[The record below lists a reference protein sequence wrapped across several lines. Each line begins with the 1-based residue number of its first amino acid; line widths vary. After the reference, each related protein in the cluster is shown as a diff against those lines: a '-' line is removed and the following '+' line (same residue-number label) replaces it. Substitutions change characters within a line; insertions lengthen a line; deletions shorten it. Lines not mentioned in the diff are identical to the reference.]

1 MKKVDCAKKI
11 ISFVLMVIFAA
22 SLPIC
27 IGSASSGCIETDV
40 YAINRT
46 ENILHGIGLS
56 TSVTTLKD
64 NISNESSSLVITDKD
79 GSIYT
84 GESLATGMS
93 VILYENSSPVDT
105 LKLAVCG
112 DPSGN
117 GTLTIQDYTLSRLHI
132 LELKML
138 SQEYKTAADING
150 DGTIT
155 IADYTM
161 MRLHILGLKKIVP
174 YNCNLPL
181 FGCVIGIDPGHQ
193 AHANY
198 DKELI
203 SPTGTAKKAK
213 VSSGT
218 YGRFTGVYEYEINLQ
233 VGMKLKTKLEELGA
247 TVIMTRETHDVN
259 ISNAER
265 AVMMNEVPVDCWIR
279 IHANGSSNASVHGLF
294 FLVPSPGT
302 MNTDDPTVQ
311 TKSCEIAECL
321 LAPTISAT
329 GAKDL
334 GIIPRHDQTGFSW
347 SSTPVCTIEMGHMT
361 NKEEDHLLVSDD
373 YQEKMAQGLANGFL
387 SYFSK

>member
-1 MKKVDCAKKI
+1 MKKVGCAKKLV
-11 ISFVLMVIFAA
+11 SFLLVIIFAVT
-22 SLPIC
+22 LPIC
-27 IGSASSGCIETDV
+27 VGSASSALIETDV

-46 ENILHGIGLS
+46 DNILHGVGLS
-56 TSVTTLKD
+56 TSVASLKE
-64 NISNESSSLVITDKD
+64 NLKNEPTSLVVTNKD
-79 GSIYT
+79 GSVFT
-84 GESLATGMS
+84 GESLTTGMS
-93 VILYENSSPVDT
+93 ISLLDNSTTIDT

-132 LELKML
+132 LDLKTL

-150 DGTIT
+150 DSKIS

-174 YNCNLPL
+174 YNSNLPL

-218 YGRFTGVYEYEINLQ
+218 YGRFTGVHEYEINLL
-233 VGMKLKTKLEELGA
+233 VAMKLKAKLEELGA
-247 TVIMTRETHDVN
+247 TVMMTRETHDID

-265 AVMMNEVPVDCWIR
+265 AVMMNKVPVDCWIR
-279 IHANGSSNASVHGLF
+279 IHANGSNNASIHGLF
-294 FLVPSPGT
+294 FLVPSLGT
-302 MNTDDPTVQ
+302 MNTDDSAVQ
-311 TKSCEIAECL
+311 TKSCELAEFL
-321 LAPTISAT
+321 LPATISAT

-361 NKEEDHLLVSDD
+361 HKEEDHLLVSDD
-373 YQEKMAQGLANGFL
+373 YQEKMAQGLADGFL
-387 SYFSK
+387 NYFSR

>member
-1 MKKVDCAKKI
+1 MKNGCAKKI
-11 ISFVLMVIFAA
+11 VSFLLIIIFAA
-22 SLPIC
+22 ALPIC
-27 IGSASSGCIETDV
+27 VGSASSALIETEV

-46 ENILHGIGLS
+46 ENILHGVGLS
-56 TSVTTLKD
+56 TAVASLKE
-64 NISNESSSLVITDKD
+64 NLKNEPSSLVITNKD
-79 GSIYT
+79 GSVFT
-84 GESLATGMS
+84 GENLSTGMS
-93 VILYENSSPVDT
+93 VTLYENSSSVDT
-105 LKLAVCG
+105 LKLAICG
-112 DPSGN
+112 DPSGD
-117 GTLTIQDYTLSRLHI
+117 GTLTIDDYMITRLHI
-132 LELKML
+132 LELQDL

-150 DGTIT
+150 DGVIS
-155 IADYTM
+155 IVDYM
-161 MRLHILGLKKIVP
+161 LMRLHILELKEIVP
-174 YNCNLPL
+174 YNCKLPL

-218 YGRFTGVYEYEINLQ
+218 YGRSTGIYEYEINLQ

-247 TVIMTRETHDVN
+247 TVIMTRETHNVD

-279 IHANGSSNASVHGLF
+279 IHANGSNNANIHGLF
-294 FLVPSPGT
+294 FLVPSEGT
-302 MNTDDPTVQ
+302 MNTDDPAVQ
-311 TKSCEIAECL
+311 IKSCELAECL

-387 SYFSK
+387 NYFSR